1 MSTRTI
7 LLTPIDAWFFRDGR
21 PYNQG
26 ESGQTDVRSL
36 FPPFAPTVVGTLR
49 AALAVGQGWNGRESW
64 ANELHPILGNGF
76 DDLGQLQF
84 HGPFLVRDGKC
95 LFPVPLHL
103 RVAECPEKHE
113 GDDAPIWLPSA
124 LMTPAPESAALECDI
139 GKVRF
144 PIAVQ
149 KSTNLSSRDPIDLW
163 VTVDGYEQILR
174 GLKPGSGILVHSK
187 KLWAIEQRVGLERNH
202 DSRAVEVGK
211 LYSPQYVR
219 LLKGV
224 GLASVIEG
232 IPTNWKKFPDLL
244 AFGGE
249 SRMAYCE
256 PIENELPPES
266 PVDMIRA
273 SNRFTVSLLTP
284 LCLPIDPSGR
294 LSLPLPGECFPGVAG
309 ATIVSACVGKPVQIG
324 GWNSLKREPLPLI
337 PYLPAGSTWFCEADP
352 AALDSILSLH
362 GHHVG
367 ERTPYG
373 FGQIALGAW
382 PQETGDIA

>member
-103 RVAECPEKHE
+103 LGRAADHATQAQPF
-113 GDDAPIWLPSA
+113 WSPSA
-124 LMTPAPESAALECDI
+124 FLAPKLVGPVLESDL
-139 GKVRF
+139 GPVRF
-144 PIAVQ
+144 PVPIRSKGQRGQLKEPPGLWA
-149 KSTNLSSRDPIDLW
+149 TTAGYSR
-163 VTVDGYEQILR
+163 ILR
-174 GLKPGSGILVHSK
+174 GELPDAESLVPSIA
-187 KLWAIEQRVGLERNH
+187 LWKTEQRVGLARNH
-202 DSRAVEVGK
+202 DRRAAEEGA
-211 LYSPQYVR
+211 LYSPEYVR
-219 LLKGV
+219 LFRGV
-224 GLASVIEG
+224 ELATVVEG
-232 IPTNWKKFPDLL
+232 IPEDWLLADLI

-249 SRMAYCE
+249 SRLAHCVIR
-256 PIENELPPES
+256 PDELPLPQS
-266 PVDMIRA
+266 PVDMIRE
-273 SNRFTVSLLTP
+273 SNRFTVSLLSP
-284 LCLPIDPSGR
+284 LCLPTDSSGR

-337 PYLPAGSTWFCEADP
+337 PYLPAGSTWFCQAEP
-352 AALDSILSLH
+352 AALDPILALH
-362 GHHVG
+362 GRHIG

>member
-103 RVAECPEKHE
+103 LGHAADHATLAQPF
-113 GDDAPIWLPSA
+113 WSPSA
-124 LMTPAPESAALECDI
+124 FLAPKLVGPVLESDL
-139 GKVRF
+139 GPVRF
-144 PIAVQ
+144 PVPIRSKGQRGQLKEPTGLWA
-149 KSTNLSSRDPIDLW
+149 TAAGYSR
-163 VTVDGYEQILR
+163 ILR
-174 GLKPGSGILVHSK
+174 GELPDAESLVPSIA
-187 KLWAIEQRVGLERNH
+187 LWKTEQRVGLARNH
-202 DSRAVEVGK
+202 DRRAAEEGA
-211 LYSPQYVR
+211 LYSPEYVR
-219 LLKGV
+219 LFRGV
-224 GLASVIEG
+224 ELATVVEG
-232 IPTNWKKFPDLL
+232 IPANWLLPDLI
-244 AFGGE
+244 AFGSE
-249 SRMAYCE
+249 SRLAHCL
-256 PIENELPPES
+256 IRSDELPLPQS
-266 PVDMIRA
+266 PVDMIRE
-273 SNRFTVSLLTP
+273 SNRFTVSLLSP
-284 LCLPIDPSGR
+284 LCLPTDSSGR
-294 LSLPLPGECFPGVAG
+294 LSLSLPGECFPGVAG

-337 PYLPAGSTWFCEADP
+337 PYLPAGSTWFCEANP
-352 AALDSILSLH
+352 AALDSILALH
-362 GHHVG
+362 GRHIG

>member
-64 ANELHPILGNGF
+64 DEKLHLILGNGF

-103 RVAECPEKHE
+103 LGCTADHATLAQPF
-113 GDDAPIWLPSA
+113 WLPSA
-124 LMTPAPESAALECDI
+124 FLAPNLKGSVLESDL
-139 GKVRF
+139 GPVRF
-144 PIAVQ
+144 PVPIRSKGQHGQLKEPTGLWA
-149 KSTNLSSRDPIDLW
+149 TAAGFSR
-163 VTVDGYEQILR
+163 ILR
-174 GLKPGSGILVHSK
+174 GEMPDAETLVPSSV
-187 KLWAIEQRVGLERNH
+187 LWKTEQRVGLARNH
-202 DSRAVEVGK
+202 DRRAAEEGA
-211 LYSPQYVR
+211 LYSPEYVR
-219 LLKGV
+219 LLRGV
-224 GLASVIEG
+224 ELATMVEG
-232 IPTNWKKFPDLL
+232 VPGEWTFPDLIAL
-244 AFGGE
+244 GGE
-249 SRMAYCE
+249 SRMAQCE
-256 PIENELPPES
+256 SRSGELPLPQS
-266 PVDMIRA
+266 PVDMIRE

-284 LCLPIDPSGR
+284 LCLRRDSSGR
-294 LSLPLPGECFPGVAG
+294 LAPPMPGQSFPGLTGSKV
-309 ATIVSACVGKPVQIG
+309 VSACVGKPVHIG
-324 GWNSLKREPLPLI
+324 GWNSLNREPLPLI

-352 AALDSILSLH
+352 VALDSVLTSH
-362 GHHVG
+362 GRHVG

-382 PQETGDIA
+382 PQQTGDTA